1 MSKLTPAKPGDVIKI
16 LEKLGF
22 KRIRQSGSHAVF
34 YHPDGRWTTVPIHKG
49 KDVAKGTLHKILKD
63 VGLSYQEFKKIK

>member
-1 MSKLTPAKPGDVIKI
+1 MSKLTPAKPEEFIKI

-22 KRIRQSGSHAVF
+22 MKIRQSGSQAVF

-49 KDVAKGTLHKILKD
+49 LT
-63 VGLSYQEFKKIK
+63 YEEFMDMK

>member
-63 VGLSYQEFKKIK
+63 VGLSYEEFKKIK